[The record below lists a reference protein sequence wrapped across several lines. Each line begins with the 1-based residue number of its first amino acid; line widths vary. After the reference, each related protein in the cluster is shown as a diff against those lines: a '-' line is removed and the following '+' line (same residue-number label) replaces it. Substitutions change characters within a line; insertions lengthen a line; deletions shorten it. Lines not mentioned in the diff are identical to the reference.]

1 MFNETTFK
9 ASTTH
14 QVDQNVTKFR
24 GPSQARWGNT
34 LANDFDKKKYMFL
47 VKYGKTQIKK
57 ILYFKS
63 VDSASF
69 SPLKIK
75 TSIDAFPLQNNY

>member
-1 MFNETTFK
+1 
-9 ASTTH
+9 
-14 QVDQNVTKFR
+14 
-24 GPSQARWGNT
+24 
-34 LANDFDKKKYMFL
+34 MFL

-69 SPLKIK
+69 SRLKIK
-75 TSIDAFPLQNNY
+75 TSIDAFPFQNNY